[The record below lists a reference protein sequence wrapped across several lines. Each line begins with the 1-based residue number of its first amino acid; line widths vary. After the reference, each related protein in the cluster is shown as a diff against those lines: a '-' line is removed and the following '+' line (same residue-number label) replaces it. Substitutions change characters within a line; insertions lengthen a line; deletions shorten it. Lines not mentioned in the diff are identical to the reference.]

1 MKNISVKR
9 FYSFDKKLRK
19 WYQCISEEELIIS
32 CDGGTIIFPGQIVE
46 IQKEQTPSGM
56 PIVYLDDA
64 DYDLGVIDEE
74 FNRMFAEFD
83 IKVFE
88 KKMSADLFQIIFRC
102 KEYTMDNVKKDLLMG
117 YYPDYYQ
124 VAVDRMLES
133 TLDAEGYYLREFV
146 TSQEIVDYMI
156 LANKYSGIYTV
167 LDWIR
172 DTIENHPHY
181 IYDGSDL

>member
-9 FYSFDKKLRK
+9 FYNFDKKLRK

-32 CDGGTIIFPGQIVE
+32 YDGRTSIFPGQIVE

-56 PIVYLDDA
+56 PIVYLNDA
-64 DYDLGVIDEE
+64 DYDICVIDDE
-74 FNRMFAEFD
+74 FRKMFVEYD
-83 IKVFE
+83 VRVFE
-88 KKMSADLFQIIFRC
+88 KRMSADLFKTIFVC
-102 KEYTMDNVKKDLLMG
+102 DDYAMGSVKEDLLMG

-124 VAVDRMLES
+124 IAVDRMLES
-133 TLDAEGYYLREFV
+133 SLDARGYYLRDFV
-146 TSQEIVDYMI
+146 TSEEVIEYI
-156 LANKYSGIYTV
+156 LLANKFSGTYTIV
-167 LDWIR
+167 DWLN